1 MGKVSHATGALS
13 FAWASRLQPAL
24 RAHPWPGN
32 LRELDHV
39 TVTTAVFALADA
51 LQAIET
57 ERAQTGNP
65 CWIPIPARLIHELL
79 KLQQESAGGSAGSGT
94 DYAPAA
100 TLHDWVT
107 GIEHTL
113 LASLFQETGGD
124 FQAMAA
130 RILTGSPARNARRVR
145 LRFNQLGL
153 RVRAGRGRSK

>member
-1 MGKVSHATGALS
+1 MGKVTNASSAIS
-13 FAWASRLQPAL
+13 FVWASRIQPAL
-24 RAHPWPGN
+24 RAYAWPGN

-57 ERAQTGNP
+57 QRASSGNP

-79 KLQQESAGGSAGSGT
+79 KPAQESGGMPVGAGM
-94 DYAPAA
+94 DWAPAA

-113 LASLFQETGGD
+113 LARLFEETGGD

-130 RILTGSPARNARRVR
+130 RLLTGSPARNARRVR

-153 RVRAGRGRSK
+153 RVRSGRSRSK